1 MYIARGW
8 RPSHHTGLS
17 SRAGHDRRSFRVG
30 ARRGNVAGM
39 TDDRQRASSRFWLS
53 ATRVWLPLGIVVA
66 GLVLIVIGHGTYS
79 NLANTHSLESAVGVS
94 LLLVALIVWMLN
106 WMYRLSIQSNEDRE
120 IEERAREYFDRTGR
134 WPDEE

>member
-1 MYIARGW
+1 
-8 RPSHHTGLS
+8 
-17 SRAGHDRRSFRVG
+17 
-30 ARRGNVAGM
+30 VAGM
-39 TDDRQRASSRFWLS
+39 TDDRQPASSRFWLS

-120 IEERAREYFDRTGR
+120 VEERAREYFDRTGR